1 MTINLSEQLPQ
12 RAVSTDSHLNWLID
26 DLVTRSPHVQKAAI
40 ISRDGFAIG
49 WSATLSRE
57 DSDHLAALA
66 AGIAS
71 LANGGAQHFGAGQ
84 VHQTL
89 IEMDQGFLF
98 VTAAGPGGCLAVLA
112 GPEADV
118 GLVGYEMA
126 LIVRQLGQH
135 MAPGKRPTQ
144 AADEPK

>member
-1 MTINLSEQLPQ
+1 MTMNLSGHLPQ
-12 RAVSTDSHLNWLID
+12 RTMSTDTHLNWLIE
-26 DLVTRSPHVQKAAI
+26 DLVTRSPHVHKAAI

-49 WSATLSRE
+49 SSASLSRE

-98 VTAAGPGGCLAVLA
+98 VTAAGLGSCLAVLA
-112 GPEADV
+112 DAEADV

-135 MAPGKRPTQ
+135 MTPGTRSAA

>member
-1 MTINLSEQLPQ
+1 MTMNFSGQLPQ
-12 RAVSTDSHLNWLID
+12 RTISKDSHLNWLID
-26 DLVTRSPHVQKAAI
+26 DLVTRSPHVDQAAI

-49 WSATLSRE
+49 SSAALSRE

-66 AGIAS
+66 AGLAS

-89 IEMDQGFLF
+89 IEMDRGFLF
-98 VTAAGPGGCLAVLA
+98 VTAAGQGSCLVVFA
-112 GPEADV
+112 GPQADV

-126 LIVRQLGQH
+126 LIARQLGEY
-135 MAPGKRPTQ
+135 MAPGQRPP
-144 AADEPK
+144 AADEPE

>member
-1 MTINLSEQLPQ
+1 MTTNFSEQLPQ
-12 RAVSTDSHLNWLID
+12 RTMTTDSHLNWLIN
-26 DLVTRSPHVQKAAI
+26 DLVTRSPHVHRAAV

-49 WSATLSRE
+49 SSAALSRE

-98 VTAAGPGGCLAVLA
+98 VTAAGRGSCLAVLA
-112 GPEADV
+112 DGDADV

-126 LIVRQLGQH
+126 HLVKQLGQH
-135 MAPGKRPTQ
+135 MEPDRRPMP
-144 AADEPK
+144 ADEPK

>member
-1 MTINLSEQLPQ
+1 MTINFSDQLPQ
-12 RAVSTDSHLNWLID
+12 RTMSSDSHLNWLID
-26 DLVTRSPHVQKAAI
+26 DLVTRSPHIHKAAI

-49 WSATLSRE
+49 WSTTLSRE

-98 VTAAGPGGCLAVLA
+98 VTAAGLGSCLAVLA
-112 GPEADV
+112 SPEADV

-135 MAPGKRPTQ
+135 MAPPQRPTP
-144 AADEPK
+144 AAEETK

>member
-1 MTINLSEQLPQ
+1 MTIDYSEQLPQ
-12 RAVSTDSHLNWLID
+12 RTITRDGHLDWLVD
-26 DLVTRSPHVQKAAI
+26 DLVTRLPHVRHAAI

-49 WSATLSRE
+49 SSAALSSE
-57 DSDHLAALA
+57 DSDRLAALT
-66 AGIAS
+66 AGLAS
-71 LANGGAQHFGAGQ
+71 LANGGALHFGVGQ

-98 VTAAGPGGCLAVLA
+98 VTTAGEDSCLAVLA
-112 GPEADV
+112 GPQADV

-135 MAPGKRPTQ
+135 LDPVARPLPDPEETM
-144 AADEPK
+144 

>member
-1 MTINLSEQLPQ
+1 MTMNLSGQLPQ
-12 RAVSTDSHLNWLID
+12 RTMTKDSHLNWLID
-26 DLVTRSPHVQKAAI
+26 DLVTRSPHVLNAAI

-49 WSATLSRE
+49 SSAALSRE

-66 AGIAS
+66 AGLAS

-98 VTAAGPGGCLAVLA
+98 VTAAGQGSCLAVFA

-126 LIVRQLGQH
+126 LIVRQLGEH
-135 MAPGKRPTQ
+135 MAPAQRTMP